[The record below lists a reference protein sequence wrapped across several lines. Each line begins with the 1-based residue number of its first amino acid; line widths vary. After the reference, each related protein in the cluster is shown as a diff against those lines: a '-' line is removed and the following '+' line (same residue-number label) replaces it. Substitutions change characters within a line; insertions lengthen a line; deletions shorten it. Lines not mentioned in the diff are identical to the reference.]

1 MKKLF
6 FTLLVGIG
14 FLGLVSIDANADVE
28 NFADDQIVQSS
39 FSKEI
44 APEDFTITDEYGNE
58 LDKSQVRLFEEVTLT
73 RAMTVEKRYTTHV
86 SNYVGVFYPQMFVT
100 VKRTQSEINSGVLRD
115 WTGYVTITDISSVGT
130 FLGTYYTA
138 TYKGTLTSQAR

>member
-58 LDKSQVRLFEEVTLT
+58 LDNSQVRVFEEVTLT
-73 RAMTVEKRYTTHV
+73 RAMTVEKRYTTHA

-115 WTGYVTITDISSVGT
+115 WTGYVTITDIRGQ
-130 FLGTYYTA
+130 GIN
-138 TYKGTLTSQAR
+138 